1 MMTLTEKLTQGF
13 IGLMYSRKGALCLI
27 ILLLT
32 ASLLL
37 IAGFCSHW
45 NSSILVAAF
54 GCFGVIGSV
63 VSAIFC
69 NGNVQETIAAA
80 NNANAITLANNSTTA
95 ATATAA
101 ASVAAAAA
109 TVAAASGSPDA
120 GGSQV
125 TTSPMGNGP
134 PPPSNQ

>member
-1 MMTLTEKLTQGF
+1 MMTLAQKLTQGF
-13 IGLMYSRKGALCLI
+13 RGLLYSRKGTLCLL

-37 IAGFCSHW
+37 IAGICSHW

-69 NGNVQETIAAA
+69 NGNIQESIAAA
-80 NNANAITLANNSTTA
+80 NNATTIA
-95 ATATAA
+95 ATPGTPAA
-101 ASVAAAAA
+101 IV
-109 TVAAASGSPDA
+109 
-120 GGSQV
+120 SQV
-125 TTSPMGNGP
+125 ATSLMGNGP
-134 PPPSNQ
+134 PPPSAG